1 MDEHAARATNT
12 TALQIVAGIGIP
24 DSERDYAAAMLRRLV
39 QSVQRPV
46 RHAQVVLTLDRNP
59 THRRSA
65 LVEASLDVV
74 GAPVRACVAAADL
87 RQAVDQV
94 SVALA
99 RRLDQQQQRVS
110 RRMRPAGSGTAP
122 GRRAAGHPTRPAHP
136 TADPVAPRPA
146 GSRIK

>member
-1 MDEHAARATNT
+1 MEERAARAANT
-12 TALQIVAGIGIP
+12 TAMQIVAGIGIP
-24 DSERDYAAAMLRRLV
+24 DSERDYAAAMLGRLV

-59 THRRSA
+59 RHRRSA

-87 RQAVDQV
+87 RQAIDQV

-110 RRMRPAGSGTAP
+110 GRLRPQAPAPHPAGAPPGTP
-122 GRRAAGHPTRPAHP
+122 PDPRIPQLTR
-136 TADPVAPRPA
+136 
-146 GSRIK
+146 